1 MFVPL
6 VENGY
11 FNDGNPVTKLIIA
24 EYLQE
29 LKDAGVDTLIL
40 GCTHYPLLK
49 R

>member
-1 MFVPL
+1 MPAPADVVPL

-29 LKDAGVDTLIL
+29 LKDAGVT
-40 GCTHYPLLK
+40 

>member
-29 LKDAGVDTLIL
+29 LKDAGVDTLIWAAPTIP
-40 GCTHYPLLK
+40 C
-49 R
+49 